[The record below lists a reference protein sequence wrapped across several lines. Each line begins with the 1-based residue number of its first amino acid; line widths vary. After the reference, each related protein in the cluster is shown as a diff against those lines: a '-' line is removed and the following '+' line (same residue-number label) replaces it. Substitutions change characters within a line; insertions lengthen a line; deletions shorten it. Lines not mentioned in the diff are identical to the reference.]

1 LMCLLPGL
9 AAPVLPSL
17 GLAAGISARLP
28 GGALVRE
35 GSAAH
40 LALLEGPPLRYDL
53 DELVPEGREEV
64 RAEAHLQ

>member
-1 LMCLLPGL
+1 M
-9 AAPVLPSL
+9 
-17 GLAAGISARLP
+17 
-28 GGALVRE
+28 VRE

-40 LALLEGPPLRYDL
+40 LALLERPPLRYDL